1 MKCPAEL
8 LMYWEPRGIFL
19 KQLQQTLFKAP
30 WVELKYTN
38 APPLGQ
44 CCIRG
49 KKKNS
54 FQGMTLPSLYV
65 F

>member
-8 LMYWEPRGIFL
+8 LMYWEP
-19 KQLQQTLFKAP
+19 QTLFKAP

-44 CCIRG
+44 CCIPE
-49 KKKNS
+49 KKKTVS
-54 FQGMTLPSLYV
+54 RE
-65 F
+65 